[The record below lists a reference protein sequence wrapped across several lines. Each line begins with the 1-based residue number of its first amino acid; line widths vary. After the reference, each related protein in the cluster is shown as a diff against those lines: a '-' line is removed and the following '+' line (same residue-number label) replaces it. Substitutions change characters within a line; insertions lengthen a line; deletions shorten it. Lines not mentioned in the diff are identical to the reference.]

1 MAEMMRARPVERD
14 DAFMTLDNGG
24 MGMPRQPARR
34 GLLGILVVSLGV
46 VTLVSLATA
55 GERAKRRQAN
65 ASAPP
70 PIESAILMEA
80 ATGAIL
86 FEKDIH
92 KQRAPA
98 SMVKMMLTLII
109 IEKVRAGELHLSDPI
124 TATAH
129 ASKMG
134 GSQVYL
140 REGETFTLEE
150 MMKAIAIASA
160 NDACVAVAE
169 HISGTVEGF
178 LDLMNER
185 AKTLSLNDTHFAT
198 VHGLPPSN
206 GDPGDLTSAHDMAVL
221 ARKLSKYPEILTWSA
236 LKEDS
241 LREGKFILTNTNK
254 LVYHFPGVDGFKTG
268 FHAQAGFNVTATAQ
282 RDGLRMIAVVMGA
295 PSSTTRFDE
304 AKRLL
309 AMGFNS
315 YRRIVLVRKDA
326 PVGPEIKVSGSMLR
340 QVRAVAQEDI
350 VVVVKKG
357 IEKQLVTDV
366 QVPKDLVAPAHR
378 GQVIGEVRIKH
389 QEQILTRTA
398 AVVPEEIPKVG
409 LIWRLFGR

>member
-1 MAEMMRARPVERD
+1 MIVD
-14 DAFMTLDNGG
+14 QGG
-24 MGMPRQPARR
+24 MGMLHQAARR
-34 GLLGILVVSLGV
+34 GLIAVLVVALCV
-46 VTLVSLATA
+46 VALVSLATA

-65 ASAPP
+65 ASVSP
-70 PIESAILMEA
+70 PIESALLMEA
-80 ATGAIL
+80 VTGTIL
-86 FEKDIH
+86 FDKDMH

-98 SMVKMMLTLII
+98 SMVKMMLMLIVM
-109 IEKVRAGELHLSDPI
+109 EKVHAGELYLSDTI
-124 TATAH
+124 TATAY

-134 GSQVYL
+134 GSQIYL
-140 REGETFTLEE
+140 REGEAFTLEE

-178 LDLMNER
+178 LELMNER
-185 AKTLSLNDTHFAT
+185 VKALSMDDTHFET

-206 GDPGDLTSAHDMAVL
+206 GTPGDLTSAHDMAML
-221 ARKLSKYPEILTWSA
+221 ARELTKYPEILIWSA
-236 LKEDS
+236 MKEDT
-241 LREGKFILTNTNK
+241 LRQGKFILANTNK
-254 LVYHFPGVDGFKTG
+254 LVYQFPGVDGLKTG

-304 AKRLL
+304 ARRLL

-315 YRRIVLVRKDA
+315 YKKVVLVRKDT
-326 PVGPEIKVSGSMLR
+326 PVGPEIIVSGSTLR
-340 QVRAVAQEDI
+340 SIRAVAQEDVA
-350 VVVVKKG
+350 VVIKKG

-366 QVPKDLVAPAHR
+366 QVPKDLSAPAHR

-389 QEQILTRTA
+389 QDQILTRTA
-398 AVVPEEIPKVG
+398 AVVSEEIPKVG

>member
-1 MAEMMRARPVERD
+1 MTRD
-14 DAFMTLDNGG
+14 HGG
-24 MGMPRQPARR
+24 MGMSRQPARR
-34 GLLGILVVSLGV
+34 GLLEGLVVSLGV
-46 VTLVSLATA
+46 VILVSLATA
-55 GERAKRRQAN
+55 GERATRRQGN

-86 FEKDIH
+86 FEKDMH

-98 SMVKMMLTLII
+98 SMVKMMLTLIVM
-109 IEKVRAGELHLSDPI
+109 EKLRAGELHLSDTI

-134 GSQVYL
+134 GSQIYL
-140 REGETFTLEE
+140 REGETFRLEE
-150 MMKAIAIASA
+150 MMKAISIASA

-169 HISGTVEGF
+169 HISGTVGGF
-178 LDLMNER
+178 VDLMNER
-185 AKTLSLNDTHFAT
+185 AKALNMDDTHFAT

-221 ARKLSKYPEILTWSA
+221 ARELTKHPEILTWSA
-236 LKEDS
+236 LKEDN
-241 LREGKFILTNTNK
+241 LREGKFILANTNK
-254 LVYHFPGVDGFKTG
+254 LVYQLPGVDGLKTG

-309 AMGFNS
+309 AMGFNG

-326 PVGPEIKVSGSMLR
+326 PVGPEIKVSGSTLR
-340 QVRAVAQEDI
+340 QMRAVTQEDI
-350 VVVVKKG
+350 AVVVKKG

-389 QEQILTRTA
+389 QEQILTRSA
-398 AVVPEEIPKVG
+398 AVVPEEIPRVG

>member
-1 MAEMMRARPVERD
+1 
-14 DAFMTLDNGG
+14 
-24 MGMPRQPARR
+24 MGMPRKAARR
-34 GLLGILVVSLGV
+34 GLLEVSVVALGV
-46 VTLVSLATA
+46 VALVSLATA
-55 GERAKRRQAN
+55 GERAKRRQAI
-65 ASAPP
+65 AAMPP
-70 PIESAILMEA
+70 PIESSILMEA
-80 ATGAIL
+80 ASGAIL

-98 SMVKMMLTLII
+98 SMVKMMLMLIVM
-109 IEKVRAGELHLSDPI
+109 EKLRADELHLSDTI
-124 TATAH
+124 TSTAH

-150 MMKAIAIASA
+150 MLKAIAIASA

-185 AKTLSLNDTHFAT
+185 AKALSMDDTHFAT

-206 GDPGDLTSAHDMAVL
+206 GDPSDLTSAHDMAIL
-221 ARKLSKYPEILTWSA
+221 ARELSKYPEILTWSA
-236 LKEDS
+236 MKEDS
-241 LREGKFILTNTNK
+241 LRQGKFILTNTNK
-254 LVYHFPGVDGFKTG
+254 LIYQFPGIDGFKTG

-315 YRRIVLVRKDA
+315 YRRVVLVRKDA
-326 PVGPEIKVSGSMLR
+326 PIGPEIRVSGSTLR
-340 QVRAVAQEDI
+340 RIRAVAQEDI
-350 VVVVKKG
+350 AVVIKKS

-366 QVPKDLVAPAHR
+366 QVPQDLSAPAHR

-389 QEQILTRTA
+389 QDQILTRTA

>member
-1 MAEMMRARPVERD
+1 M
-14 DAFMTLDNGG
+14 LQ
-24 MGMPRQPARR
+24 QPARR
-34 GLLGILVVSLGV
+34 GLLGIAVVSLGV

-65 ASAPP
+65 GAAPP
-70 PIESAILMEA
+70 PIESVLLMEGT
-80 ATGAIL
+80 TGAIL
-86 FEKDIH
+86 FEKDMH

-98 SMVKMMLTLII
+98 SMGKMMLMLIVM
-109 IEKVRAGELHLSDPI
+109 EKLRAGELHLSDSI
-124 TATAH
+124 AVTAH

-140 REGETFTLEE
+140 REGEVFTLEE

-160 NDACVAVAE
+160 NDACVAIAE
-169 HISGTVEGF
+169 HISATVEGF
-178 LDLMNER
+178 LELMNER
-185 AKTLSLNDTHFAT
+185 AKALGMHDTHFET
-198 VHGLPPSN
+198 VHGLPPTN
-206 GDPGDLTSAHDMAVL
+206 GNAGDLTSAHDMAVL
-221 ARKLSKYPEILTWSA
+221 ARELTKYPDLLGWSA
-236 LKEDS
+236 AKEDS
-241 LREGKFILTNTNK
+241 LRGGKFILTNTNK
-254 LVYHFPGVDGFKTG
+254 LVYQFPGVDGIKTG
-268 FHAQAGFNVTATAQ
+268 FHAQAGFNITATAQ

-295 PSSTTRFDE
+295 PNSTVRFDE

-315 YRRIVLVRKDA
+315 YRKVVLVRKDA
-326 PVGPEIKVSGSMLR
+326 PVGPEIKVSGSTLR
-340 QVRAVAQEDI
+340 KVRAVAQED
-350 VVVVKKG
+350 VAVVVKKG

-366 QVPKDLVAPAHR
+366 EVPKDLSAPAHR

-398 AVVPEEIPKVG
+398 VVVPEEIPKVG